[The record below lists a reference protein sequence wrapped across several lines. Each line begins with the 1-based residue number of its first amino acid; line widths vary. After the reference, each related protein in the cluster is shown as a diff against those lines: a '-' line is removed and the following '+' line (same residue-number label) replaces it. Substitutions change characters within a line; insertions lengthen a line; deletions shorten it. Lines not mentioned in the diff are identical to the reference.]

1 MPSNQPA
8 AGHLAVKPQY
18 LSSQPSSQA
27 KTSEPNRSRSY
38 DPKKAHITD
47 APITRANWYKHV
59 NWLNVTLIVGIPVY
73 GCVQAFWTPLRWQT
87 ALFAVAYYFMT
98 GLGIT
103 AGELN
108 SFRGYFLTLLIL
120 L

>member
-8 AGHLAVKPQY
+8 AGHLAIQPQY

-27 KTSEPNRSRSY
+27 KASEPNRNRSY
-38 DPKKAHITD
+38 EPKKAHITD

-59 NWLNVTLIVGIPVY
+59 NWLNVTLIVGVPVY

-87 ALFAVAYYFMT
+87 AFFAIAYYFMT

-103 AGELN
+103 AGKLQPN
-108 SFRGYFLTLLIL
+108 GNVFYLC
-120 L
+120 